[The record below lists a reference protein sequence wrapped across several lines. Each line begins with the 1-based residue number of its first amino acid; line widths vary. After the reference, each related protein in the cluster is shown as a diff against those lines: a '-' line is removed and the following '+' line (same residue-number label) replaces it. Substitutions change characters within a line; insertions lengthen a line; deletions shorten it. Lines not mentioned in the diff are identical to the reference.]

1 MPSRRAGKI
10 DIGGD
15 GSAAL
20 GLGGNG
26 QIYGKIA
33 AKGFEAKMERPGEAL
48 SESG

>member
-1 MPSRRAGKI
+1 MPSRRAGKV

-20 GLGGNG
+20 ALGGNG

-33 AKGFEAKMERPGEAL
+33 SEGFETKVERPGEFL
-48 SESG
+48 GESG